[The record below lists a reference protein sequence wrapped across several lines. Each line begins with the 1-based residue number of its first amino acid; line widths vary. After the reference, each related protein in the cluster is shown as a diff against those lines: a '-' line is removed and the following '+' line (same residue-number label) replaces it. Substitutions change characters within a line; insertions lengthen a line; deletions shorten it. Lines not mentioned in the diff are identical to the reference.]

1 MTLPLLAALEP
12 TTERTLTFLGGGEL
26 WLDVA
31 VWALGA
37 LVLGLTVW
45 NHRRLLP
52 VRRRLGMIALRAAL
66 VLTLILIF
74 YQPAFL
80 EERVAVHKNT
90 VVVLADSSE
99 SMGLPHG
106 PTTRLE
112 LERKLLERMAPWL
125 DGLRD
130 GHDLAFYRF
139 GDHLADLPD
148 LAKDPDAV
156 REAVKA
162 EATETRIVD
171 TLGEL
176 RDRFRNQDIGGVV
189 LLTDGIDTSGAG
201 RRATLGLDTQAVL
214 RDLDAPIYS
223 FTTAGDDS
231 VKDISVA
238 HVAYNN
244 FAFLLNATSLD
255 ATIEVH
261 GYASGTIPVHLTENG
276 QLVATQDVVV
286 SPLERD
292 YKVHFDFVPKKL
304 GKHVFGVEA
313 ERQPDEIY
321 AKNNLK
327 QVIINIV
334 RDKIRVVQIVGQ
346 PSWDERY
353 LRNLLKENPNVDLVS
368 FFILVNRFNLRP
380 LSTRDTSLIPFP
392 AQELFAEELG
402 GFDLL
407 IFQNFNY
414 GPFQT
419 RQYLPFI
426 AQFVKDGGAFAMVGG
441 PLSLSAGGYYGT
453 PITDVLPVEIP
464 PSFGAAEDTLD
475 TQPFTPVLTES
486 GRFHPITRLALEP
499 ATNKAIWNDITPLE
513 GQNLVTRAR
522 QDAVTLLEHPRLK
535 TADGDPQ
542 PVVSVREVGEGR
554 SMVVTTDSTW
564 HWAFKAGGAGKDPQ
578 NYESFWWNAI
588 RWLIKDPELDLVKVK
603 VLKES
608 VPVGQP
614 AQALI
619 TVFRADYRPAANQEV
634 GVVVRRRGPGDG
646 RGEGEEILRVPD
658 AKTDAAGELRLDVPV
673 DRAGIYEVDASSRV
687 VTGRAA
693 EGMDLFVGTDSNP
706 EYDRVVGDARLLD
719 NLAQASQGAVFGFD
733 GDPTQLQLKEP
744 QVIRV
749 KSRQHKELWNAWWV
763 LLLVAGLFGFEWW
776 LRRRY
781 GYL

>member
-1 MTLPLLAALEP
+1 MIPSLLAALEP
-12 TTERTLTFLGGGEL
+12 TTERTLTFLGGSEL
-26 WLDVA
+26 WLDVL
-31 VWALGA
+31 VWVVGA
-37 LVLGLTVW
+37 LVIGLTVW

-52 VRRRLGMIALRAAL
+52 LRRRLGMIALRTAL

-90 VVVLADSSE
+90 VVVVADSSE

-106 PTTRLE
+106 PTTRIE

-130 GHDLAFYRF
+130 GHELAFYGL
-139 GDHLADLPD
+139 GDHLTDLPD
-148 LAKDPDAV
+148 LAADDDQVRDAV
-156 REAVKA
+156 N
-162 EATETRIVD
+162 ATASQTHIVQA
-171 TLGEL
+171 LGEL
-176 RDRFRNQDIGGVV
+176 RDRYRNQELGGVL
-189 LLTDGIDTSGAG
+189 LLTDGIDTSADG

-223 FTTAGDDS
+223 FTNAGDDAIKDMS
-231 VKDISVA
+231 VS

-261 GYASGTIPVHLTENG
+261 GYDQGTVPVHLTENG
-276 QLVATQDVVV
+276 QLVATQEVLL
-286 SPLERD
+286 SPLEHT

-304 GKHVFGVEA
+304 GKQVFGVEA
-313 ERQPDEIY
+313 GRRPDEIY
-321 AKNNLK
+321 AKNNLD

-380 LSTRDTSLIPFP
+380 LSTKETSLIPFP

-453 PITDVLPVEIP
+453 PITEVLPVEIP
-464 PSFGAAEDTLD
+464 PAFGADEDTPS
-475 TQPFTPVLTES
+475 TETFQPVLTES

-499 ATNKAIWNDITPLE
+499 ATNRAIWSDITPLE

-522 QDAVTLLEHPRLK
+522 RDAVTLLEHPTLK

-542 PVVSVREVGEGR
+542 PVVSVREVAEGR

-564 HWAFKAGGAGKDPQ
+564 HWAFRAGGSGKDPQ

-603 VLKES
+603 VLEES
-608 VPVGQP
+608 VPVGDQ

-619 TVFRADYRPAANQEV
+619 TVFRADYRPAGNQDLT
-634 GVVVRRRGPGDG
+634 VVVRRRGPGDG
-646 RGEGEEILRVPD
+646 PGEGTEILRLPD
-658 AKTDAAGELRLDVPV
+658 AKTDASGELRVDVPV
-673 DRAGIYEVDASSRV
+673 DQAGIYEVDATSRV
-687 VTGRAA
+687 VTGRTA
-693 EGMDLFVGTDSNP
+693 EGMDLFVGTDTNP

-733 GDPTQLQLKEP
+733 ADPTQVQLKEP

>member
-1 MTLPLLAALEP
+1 MTLSLLAALEP

-31 VWALGA
+31 VWTLGA
-37 LVLGLTVW
+37 LIVALTVW
-45 NHRRLLP
+45 NHRRLRPL
-52 VRRRLGMIALRAAL
+52 RRRLGMVALRAAL
-66 VLTLILIF
+66 VVTLVTIF

-90 VVVLADSSE
+90 IVVLVDGSE

-106 PTTRLE
+106 PTTRVE

-125 DGLRD
+125 AGLGD
-130 GHDLAFYRF
+130 GHDLAFLRF
-139 GDHLADLPD
+139 GDHLDELPD
-148 LAKDPDAV
+148 LARDPDAIRSKV
-156 REAVKA
+156 TAD
-162 EATETRIVD
+162 ATETHLVA
-171 TLGEL
+171 TLTDL
-176 RDRFRNQDIGGVV
+176 RDRFRNQDVGGVL
-189 LLTDGIDTSGAG
+189 LLTDGIDTTSDG
-201 RRATLGLDTQAVL
+201 RRATLGLDTQGAL

-231 VKDISVA
+231 IKDISVA

-261 GYASGTIPVHLTENG
+261 GYTQGTIGVNLSENG
-276 QLVATQDVVV
+276 QLVATQNVVV
-286 SPLERD
+286 SPLEKD

-304 GKHVFGVEA
+304 GKQVFGVEA
-313 ERQPDEIY
+313 ARQPDEIY
-321 AKNNLK
+321 AKNNLR
-327 QVIINIV
+327 QVIINVV
-334 RDKIRVVQIVGQ
+334 RDRIRVVQIVGQ

-380 LSTRDTSLIPFP
+380 LSTRETSLIPFP
-392 AQELFAEELG
+392 AQELFEEELG

-419 RQYLPFI
+419 RQYLPYI
-426 AQFVKDGGAFAMVGG
+426 AEFVKNGGAFAMVGG
-441 PLSLSAGGYYGT
+441 PLSMSAGGYYGT

-464 PSFGAAEDTLD
+464 PSFGAEGETLD
-475 TQPFTPVLTES
+475 TKPFAPVLTES
-486 GRFHPITRLALEP
+486 GKYHPITRLALEP
-499 ATNKAIWNDITPLE
+499 ATNRAIWNDITPLE
-513 GQNLVTRAR
+513 GQNLVTRAPP
-522 QDAVTLLEHPRLK
+522 DAVVLLEHPTLK
-535 TADGDPQ
+535 TTDGKAQ
-542 PVVSVREVGEGR
+542 PVVAVREVGEGR
-554 SMVVTTDSTW
+554 ALVVTTDSTW

-603 VLKES
+603 VLHES
-608 VPVGQP
+608 VPVGQR
-614 AQALI
+614 AQALVS
-619 TVFRADYRPAANQEV
+619 VFRADYRPAANQDV
-634 GVVVRRRGPGDG
+634 VVVVRRRGPGDG
-646 RGEGEEILRVPD
+646 RGEGEEILRLAD
-658 AKTDAAGELRLDVPV
+658 AKTDSAGELRVDVPV
-673 DRAGIYEVDASSRV
+673 DRAGIYEVDASSQV
-687 VTGRAA
+687 VTGRTAT
-693 EGMDLFVGTDSNP
+693 GMDLFVGTDTNP
-706 EYDRVVGDARLLD
+706 EFDRVVGDARLLD
-719 NLAQASQGAVFGFD
+719 NLAAASKGAVFRFD
-733 GDPTQLQLKEP
+733 ADPSQLKLKEP

-763 LLLVAGLFGFEWW
+763 LLLVAGLFGLEWW